1 MEQTNGY
8 PVKLHIYDLS
18 RGMARQLSPALLGKT
33 FTVYL
38 LLGTLGNNNEVQ
50 LDRIDNLT
58 DSFLFFSSFFSGMQ
72 LDGIW

>member
-58 DSFLFFSSFFSGMQ
+58 DSFFFFFFLFRHAA
-72 LDGIW
+72 

>member
-18 RGMARQLSPALLGKT
+18 RGMARQLSAALLGKT

-58 DSFLFFSSFFSGMQ
+58 DSFLFFFFFSGMQ

>member
-50 LDRIDNLT
+50 LDRIYNLT
-58 DSFLFFSSFFSGMQ
+58 DSFLFVFFFSGMQ